1 MRGKYERKRQRK
13 KALQQPNLTAV
24 ATSTNQ
30 ESPTEKERTG
40 KRDSEKQPPMRIFK
54 PFIYLTQRIKSLAAL
69 LKRTFN
75 YKIVLE
81 TTAVFAGLAVL
92 VVYAWQLY
100 VMQRQLRLD
109 QRAWVGFVLPERFP
123 LEGTSIPATIQIT
136 SFGKTPARQVEAN
149 MIATVYKKGEQPN
162 FNLGIGQAHN
172 RVYTGV
178 VFPNAPFPITIQVK
192 KYNPFP
198 PAEIISPAD
207 LSKELAAGTSY
218 IIFLGEIKYLDIFG
232 KPHWTHFCTGTG
244 IAMATELDILKKCT
258 TYNDVD
264 HDE

>member
-1 MRGKYERKRQRK
+1 VKRKF
-13 KALQQPNLTAV
+13 
-24 ATSTNQ
+24 
-30 ESPTEKERTG
+30 E
-40 KRDSEKQPPMRIFK
+40 
-54 PFIYLTQRIKSLAAL
+54 
-69 LKRTFN
+69 

-81 TTAVFAGLAVL
+81 STAVFAGLAVL
-92 VVYAWQLY
+92 IVYACQLR
-100 VMQRQLRLD
+100 VMQHQLKLD
-109 QRAWVGFVLPERFP
+109 QRAWVGFVLPDKFP
-123 LEGTSIPATIQIT
+123 LEGTSIPATLQIT

-149 MIATVYKKGEQPN
+149 MIATVYKKGQQPD
-162 FNLGIGQAHN
+162 FNLGIGHAYN

-232 KPHWTHFCTGTG
+232 ESHWTHFCTGTG
-244 IAMATELDILKKCT
+244 IAMVTELDILKKCT

-264 HDE
+264 HGE